1 MNKADVRRR
10 IEEIGIIP
18 AIRVSTPDDA
28 RFVVETIRAAG
39 IPIAEITL
47 TTPNALELI
56 AEFARSHSDIVI
68 GAGTVLDAGNA
79 QRCADAGA
87 MFLTSTGLDVNVVEV
102 AVRESVLVLPG
113 ALTPTE
119 IISAWK
125 AGADLVKVFP
135 CSQLGGEHYIHAMK
149 TALPQIALVA
159 AGGVRQHTV
168 ANFIHAGAA
177 AVGVGMDLIP
187 QEAVQK
193 RNATWIRELAHRFLA
208 LVQHARSADGAGA
221 HGVVKFR

>member
-1 MNKADVRRR
+1 VTKSEVRAR

-18 AIRVSTPDDA
+18 AIRVSTADDA
-28 RFVVETIRAAG
+28 LFVIETICEAG

-47 TTPNALELI
+47 TTPGALDLI
-56 AEFARSHSDIVI
+56 SHCIREFPEAII
-68 GAGTVLDAGNA
+68 GAGTVLDANSA
-79 QRCADAGA
+79 QHCVDTGA
-87 MFLTSTGLDVNVVEV
+87 MFLTSTGLDVSVVDL

-135 CSQLGGEHYIHAMK
+135 CSQLGGEHYIRSLRA
-149 TALPQIALVA
+149 ALPQIRLVA

-177 AVGVGMDLIP
+177 AIGVGRDLTP
-187 QEAVQK
+187 PEAVCK
-193 RNATWIRELAHRFLA
+193 RNVTWIRELALRFAA
-208 LVQHARSADGAGA
+208 LVRHARSQNGSGDA
-221 HGVVKFR
+221 VVQFK